1 MPSLVLF
8 GNKSC
13 VGGDNLQ
20 PVSAVTLLV
29 RVLQF
34 ILLLPSALHLLA
46 DELLCEGIDN
56 DNDNDYHDD
65 YHDRTDVNS
74 YTTND
79 ADYYHQIIK

>member
-46 DELLCEGIDN
+46 DELLCDN
-56 DNDNDYHDD
+56 NDNDYHDD
-65 YHDRTDVNS
+65 NHDDTDVN
-74 YTTND
+74 T
-79 ADYYHQIIK
+79 